1 MNEVRRGC
9 YKAAAGRTGGGEEG
23 PSMKSEEVWDKKEF
37 NDSRQALSPEFC
49 NMTGSTDFTFK
60 MHYLVILKFHVL
72 LSSLPL
78 NHMAVF

>member
-1 MNEVRRGC
+1 MKSEEDAIRRWRGWG
-9 YKAAAGRTGGGEEG
+9 AGTGGGEEG

-60 MHYLVILKFHVL
+60 MHYLVILDSFMCFCPPCH
-72 LSSLPL
+72 
-78 NHMAVF
+78 